1 MVERALTLVAAGAP
15 EPRRFAAADEAL
27 AAARELLAADAAA
40 RIGLH
45 AGAGPGAARR
55 AARLCEAANPGQAL
69 LSAAAAAAVGGAV
82 VLDDLGVHR
91 LRDLGPAERIH
102 ALGGGTSAPPRSLD
116 ATPNNLPAQP
126 TSFVGRGGE
135 LAHVGEL
142 LATARLVTVTGPG
155 GCGKTRLALH
165 AAAEQADRWPDGVWW
180 IDLAAAD
187 DPAQVAELA
196 AAAAGVLVEPVQGPL
211 RSLVAQLAERRAL
224 LCLDNCEHLRDG
236 AAALAEAVVAA
247 CPEVALL
254 ATSRMP
260 LEVGGEAVHELE
272 PLGAEEAVA
281 LFAERAAAVRPG
293 AAFDAAD
300 AAAVR
305 RLCARLDGI
314 PLALELAASWLRT
327 LTPRQIEEGLDDRFA
342 LLVRGARGAAPRQ
355 RTLLASVD
363 WSHELLGERERIVL
377 RRLAV
382 FPGELPLEAARA
394 VCAGGELAASDVTL
408 ALGRLVDSSLLVVR
422 HDGGEARYRLL
433 ETIRAYA
440 AERLAQACEAD
451 AARDRLLDWAL
462 ALAERLAPLLER
474 DKDAWRERLEAEHD
488 SVRAALAWGLG
499 DAARG
504 ARGRRLAAELPWL
517 WHLGRHGKEGG
528 AALRAAVALAPEDRS
543 PLQARLLWGV
553 ALVADASEP
562 LDVEYDAAQR
572 ALELAEEH
580 DDGRLRARC
589 LVLAAVGQF
598 YTDFDA
604 ALELAAAA
612 RAAAEVVGDPFARDA
627 AGGLEGIVLHLRDRH
642 DEADPLLARTASAL
656 LARGDRGIA
665 ASLLAFRAHGAL
677 HRGDVDG
684 ALAAARAAVAAAT
697 PLADHLR
704 VGMARCA
711 LATVLAAG
719 GAVEQA
725 DEALAPVV
733 RLVESAGDP
742 GEVWVPGLARAL
754 GLLEL
759 RRGDPAAARDWLLRE
774 AASTDRGRPTYL
786 AALALAPLAAAQR
799 RLGALAEAAATA
811 ARALALAD
819 ALGMPRVRA
828 EALLEQAL
836 LAAADDPAGA
846 LQRCHEALALA
857 VEHDLRALWSDALDL
872 LAALLDGEQSARLLA
887 AADAARATLGL
898 PRDDSAQ
905 RDRDALATALEAA
918 LGAEAVAA
926 AGAQAAALTPEEA
939 VALAR
944 RARGSRARPLG
955 GWGSLTPTEREVVRL
970 AVEGCTNPEIGARLF
985 MSRSTVKT
993 HLSHVYAKLGVANR
1007 TELATLAAAAVDRA
1021 AADRG

>member
-1 MVERALTLVAAGAP
+1 M
-15 EPRRFAAADEAL
+15 
-27 AAARELLAADAAA
+27 
-40 RIGLH
+40 RIGVQ
-45 AGAGPGAARR
+45 AGDGEAARR
-55 AARLCEAANPGQAL
+55 RAGRLCEAANPGQVL
-69 LSAAAAAAVGGAV
+69 LGAAAAATLPGDVA
-82 VLDDLGVHR
+82 LDDLGVRR
-91 LRDLGPAERIH
+91 LRDLGPPERIH
-102 ALGGGTSAPPRSLD
+102 ALRVDGAAPVPPRTLD
-116 ATPNNLPAQP
+116 ATPNNLPVQP
-126 TSFVGRGGE
+126 TSFVGRRGE
-135 LAHVGEL
+135 LARLGEL
-142 LATARLVTVTGPG
+142 LAAARLVTVTGPG

-165 AAAEQADRWPDGVWW
+165 AAAEQAGRWPGGVWW
-180 IDLAAAD
+180 VDLAAAD

-196 AAAAGVLVEPVQGPL
+196 ATAADVLVEPVQGPL

-236 AAALAEAVVAA
+236 VAALAEAVVAA

-272 PLGAEEAVA
+272 PLAAEEAVA
-281 LFAERAAAVRPG
+281 LFAERAAAVRAG
-293 AAFDAAD
+293 ATLDAAES
-300 AAAVR
+300 AAVR
-305 RLCARLDGI
+305 TLCARLDGI
-314 PLALELAASWLRT
+314 PLALELAAAWLRT
-327 LTPRQIEEGLDDRFA
+327 LTPRQIEQGLDDRFA

-355 RTLLASVD
+355 QTLLASVE
-363 WSHELLGERERIVL
+363 WSHELLGEHERIVL

-394 VCAGGELAASDVTL
+394 VCAGGEVAASDVTL
-408 ALGRLVDSSLLVVR
+408 ALARLVDSSLLVAR

-440 AERLAQACEAD
+440 AGRLDEAGEAD
-451 AARDRLLDWAL
+451 AVRDRLLDWAL
-462 ALAERLAPLLER
+462 AFAERLAPLVEH
-474 DKDAWRERLEAEHD
+474 DKDAWRERMEAEHD
-488 SVRAALAWGLG
+488 AIRAALGWGLSSG
-499 DAARG
+499 AASRARGPSGGAAVADAAGDSAAGERG
-504 ARGRRLAAELPWL
+504 TRGRRLAAELPWL

-528 AALRAAVALAPEDRS
+528 AVLRAAVALAPTDRS

-553 ALVADASEP
+553 ALVADTSEP

-589 LVLAAVGQF
+589 LLLAAVGQF

-612 RAAAEVVGDPFARDA
+612 RAAAEVVGDAFARDA
-627 AGGLEGIVLHLRDRH
+627 ARGLEGIVLHLRDRH
-642 DEADPLLARTASAL
+642 DEADPLLADAASAL

-665 ASLLAFRAHGAL
+665 ATLLAFRAHGAL
-677 HRGDVDG
+677 FRGMVEP
-684 ALAAARAAVAAAT
+684 AAAAAQEAVAAAT

-711 LATVLAAG
+711 LATVL
-719 GAVEQA
+719 GARGE
-725 DEALAPVV
+725 DALPTLDPVV
-733 RLVESAGDP
+733 RLIESAGDA
-742 GEVWVPGLARAL
+742 GVWVPGLARAL

-759 RRGDPAAARDWLLRE
+759 RRDEPAAARDWLLRE

-786 AALALAPLAAAQR
+786 AALALGPLAAAQR
-799 RLGALAEAAATA
+799 RLGDHAGAAATA
-811 ARALALAD
+811 ARAVELAD

-828 EALLEQAL
+828 EALHEQAL
-836 LAAADDPAGA
+836 LLAADDVGAA

-857 VEHDLRALWSDALDL
+857 VEHDLRALWPDALDT
-872 LAALLDGEQSARLLA
+872 LAALVDAEQGARLLA
-887 AADAARATLGL
+887 AADATRATLLL
-898 PRDDSAQ
+898 PRDATAA
-905 RDRDALATALEAA
+905 RDRDALATRLEAA
-918 LGAEAVAA
+918 LGVEAFAEAS
-926 AGAQAAALTPEEA
+926 AQAAALGPAEA
-939 VALAR
+939 VAFAR

-955 GWGSLTPTEREVVRL
+955 GWGSLTPTEREVVQL

-1007 TELATLAAAAVDRA
+1007 TELATLAAAV
-1021 AADRG
+1021 ADA